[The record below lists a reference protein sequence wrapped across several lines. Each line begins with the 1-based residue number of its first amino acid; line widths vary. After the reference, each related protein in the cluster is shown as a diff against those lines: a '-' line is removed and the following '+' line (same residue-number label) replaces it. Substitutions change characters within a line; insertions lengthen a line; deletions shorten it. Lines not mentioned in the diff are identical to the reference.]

1 MRGLITRWGIG
12 AGLAIA
18 LAGPGAAHANAATG
32 GPWQAAESSQ
42 AEIAP
47 GIAPEN
53 PSVFR
58 LDQPTLRGVLS
69 GAPAVVSIPAPNGG
83 LERFAVSESPVL
95 EPKIAADHPAI
106 STYAGRGI
114 DDETASIRLSL
125 TPLGFHASV
134 FSDRGAWYVDPLE
147 DSPGLYASYARG
159 NLPEGARP
167 SLTEKGS
174 GLSLPAPDRSLERNA
189 ARGGTPVIQRTYRLA
204 LANDPTYAAEFGND
218 AAVLAAKVVLINR
231 VNQIYNDDLAIK
243 LVLIDDPEDKLNLD
257 TPAEYG
263 GANGPCGAAP
273 CFTESACSI
282 TLLRDAQIAIGQL
295 AGASN
300 FDIGHLVLG
309 SDGGGIALFGVGK
322 ATKAGGCTGVNP
334 PVGDPFAVDYV
345 AHEMGHQFSAPHT
358 FNGVVDN
365 CEVNRDETESVEPGS
380 GSSVMSYA
388 GICGADDLQAH
399 NDPYF
404 SQRSIETIGT
414 YVASD
419 QGTVNEA
426 QVFSLTGFDGTD
438 SFQISYE
445 GANSPTITNGTNYT
459 AAGIEAAIESI
470 PGWPAGANVGI
481 NSFQGTGT
489 PTLTGFTVRFMG
501 TLAGTDV
508 SDLGLE
514 SISGFTGFVGERAQ
528 GGPAANGGSEL
539 TTANNHPVV
548 SAPAGETIPVRTP
561 FSLEGQATDSDG
573 DPLVFTWEQNDAG
586 EGPGTA
592 LFANTKPNGPLF
604 RLFSTPSDTFSNA
617 ASAEPSRTFPDM
629 AQIAAGNTNAA
640 TGNCPAN
647 NVECFSEFLP
657 TAAYANAFH
666 FRLTARDLVAGGGGV
681 GSDDVTL
688 NLADSAGPFRVTSQ
702 SSPATVASGSSVP
715 VTWNVAGTAAAPV
728 NANDVSIHFSTDGGL
743 TYPTE
748 LVASTP
754 NDGSHTVTVPNTTTT
769 QGRFRVQAVDNV
781 FFDISHANLTVE
793 PGSGDTDPPETTIV
807 DGPKDKVKLKKGKK
821 KAKVNYEYGSD
832 ETPVTYECNI
842 NGTGWEPCFD
852 KTFYKL
858 GKGKWTLE
866 ARATDAAGNVDPTPV
881 SDTIKVKKKKK
892 G

>member
-1 MRGLITRWGIG
+1 M
-12 AGLAIA
+12 
-18 LAGPGAAHANAATG
+18 
-32 GPWQAAESSQ
+32 
-42 AEIAP
+42 
-47 GIAPEN
+47 
-53 PSVFR
+53 
-58 LDQPTLRGVLS
+58 
-69 GAPAVVSIPAPNGG
+69 
-83 LERFAVSESPVL
+83 
-95 EPKIAADHPAI
+95 
-106 STYAGRGI
+106 
-114 DDETASIRLSL
+114 
-125 TPLGFHASV
+125 
-134 FSDRGAWYVDPLE
+134 
-147 DSPGLYASYARG
+147 
-159 NLPEGARP
+159 
-167 SLTEKGS
+167 
-174 GLSLPAPDRSLERNA
+174 
-189 ARGGTPVIQRTYRLA
+189 
-204 LANDPTYAAEFGND
+204 
-218 AAVLAAKVVLINR
+218 VLINR

-243 LVLIDDPEDKLNLD
+243 LVLIDDTDDKLNLA
-257 TPAEYG
+257 TAAEYG

-322 ATKAGGCTGVNP
+322 ATKAGGCTGVDP

-358 FNGVVDN
+358 FNGVVAN
-365 CEVNRDETESVEPGS
+365 CEVNRDESESVEPGS

-459 AAGIEAAIESI
+459 AAGIKAAIESI

-489 PTLTGFTVRFMG
+489 PTLTGFTVRFQG
-501 TLAGTDV
+501 NLAGTDV

-514 SISGFTGFVGERAQ
+514 NPSGFTGFVGERAQ

-548 SAPAGETIPVRTP
+548 SAPADETIPVRTP
-561 FSLEGQATDSDG
+561 FLLEGQATDSDS
-573 DPLVFTWEQNDAG
+573 DPLVYTWEQNDAG

-592 LFANTKPNGPLF
+592 LFANAKPNGPLF

-617 ASAEPSRTFPDM
+617 ATAEPSRTFPDM

-657 TAAYANAFH
+657 TPAYANAMH

-702 SSPATVASGSSVP
+702 SSPATVPGGASVP

-728 NANDVSIHFSTDGGL
+728 NAADVSIHFSTDGGL

-748 LVASTP
+748 LAASTP
-754 NDGSHTVTVPNTTTT
+754 NDGSHTVTVPNATTTE
-769 QGRFRVQAVDNV
+769 GRFRVQAVDNV

-793 PGSGDTDPPETTIV
+793 PGGGDTDPPETTIV
-807 DGPKDKVKLKKGKK
+807 DGPKDKIKLKKGKK

-852 KTFYKL
+852 ATQYKL

-892 G
+892 N